1 VIPADLQRYVDFAIA
16 AASGAGP
23 AILRHFR
30 LGVAVDNKS
39 ATGFD
44 PVTVAD
50 REAEQSIRARIA
62 ATFPEHGVVGEEYGK
77 AAGTSPL
84 HWLIDPIDGTRA
96 FITGQL
102 HWGTLL
108 ALNDGER
115 PIVGV
120 MHQPF
125 VGETFVGSALGAE
138 WQRGERKLPLTTR
151 RCTRLEDAV
160 LCTTDPAMFQTDP
173 QRAAFERVAEHCRLV
188 RFGGDCYT
196 PCLLAAG
203 QIDLV
208 IECGLQDFDIQPLIP
223 IVENAGGIV
232 TNWRGGPAD
241 AGGDVVVSGDPK
253 LHAHVLDLLAL
264 DGGTP

>member
-1 VIPADLQRYVDFAIA
+1 VIDRDLARYVEFAIA
-16 AASGAGP
+16 AATGAGP

-30 LGVAVDNKS
+30 LDAAVENKS

-44 PVTVAD
+44 PVTAAD
-50 REAEQSIRARIA
+50 RDAEKSIRASIA
-62 ATFPEHGVVGEEYGK
+62 ATFPDHGVIGEEFGA
-77 AAGTSPL
+77 AAGSSPL

-125 VGETFVGSALGAE
+125 VDETFVGSALGAE
-138 WQRGERKLPLTTR
+138 WRHGERKLPLRTR

-160 LCTTDPAMFQTDP
+160 LCTTDPAMFQTHP
-173 QRAAFERVAEHCRLV
+173 QRAAFERVAEQCRLV
-188 RFGGDCYT
+188 RYGGDCYT
-196 PCLLAAG
+196 PCLVAAG

-208 IECGLQDFDIQPLIP
+208 IECGLKDFDIQPLIP
-223 IVENAGGIV
+223 IVENAGGVV
-232 TNWRGGPAD
+232 TDWRGARSD
-241 AGGDVVVSGDPK
+241 SGGDVVVAGDPH
-253 LHAHVLDLLAL
+253 LLPRVLDLLAH
-264 DGGTP
+264 GG